1 MGHLPLGDWQF
12 YIVTAAMLG
21 AMWLIVRPLLPRKD
35 GSTGCP
41 HCADGMAS
49 KKRPR
54 KTEMTIMGKR
64 I

>member
-1 MGHLPLGDWQF
+1 MGDLPLGDWQF

-21 AMWLIVRPLLPRKD
+21 AVWLIVRPLLPRKG
-35 GSTGCP
+35 GSGGCP
-41 HCADGMAS
+41 HCADGAAS

-64 I
+64 L